1 MTETAMPS
9 RQESNDIAVDFVVKH
24 TQYEKAKDTNHSDVI
39 TLPTV

>member
-24 TQYEKAKDTNHSDVI
+24 TQNENAPVTNHSNK